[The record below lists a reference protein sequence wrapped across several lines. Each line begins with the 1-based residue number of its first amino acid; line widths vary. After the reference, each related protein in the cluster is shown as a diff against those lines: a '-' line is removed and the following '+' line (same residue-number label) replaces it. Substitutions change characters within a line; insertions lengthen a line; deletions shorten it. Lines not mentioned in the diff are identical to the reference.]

1 MAVALEGP
9 VDATDEDGRASAIN
23 MTIQGDAVRCMRRL
37 LRDSS
42 SHLGHARDDA
52 VRWGAIVPNV
62 RVAVK
67 RDERYSCAA

>member
-1 MAVALEGP
+1 
-9 VDATDEDGRASAIN
+9 
-23 MTIQGDAVRCMRRL
+23 MRRL

-42 SHLGHARDDA
+42 SQLGHGRDDA
-52 VRWGAIVPNV
+52 VRSGAIVPDV